1 MSTTPF
7 PAENPRE
14 RANQLMESRS
24 NIEAE
29 LEAHFSIL
37 KANDVTMETPLID
50 REGFP
55 RADVDIYAVRGAR
68 KRIVELRN
76 DLKAIMAEMATALE
90 SIYALPEANGVG
102 STSSAEEEGGDQ
114 PKPFARVDG
123 VAPNSPASDAGLQ
136 REDLIIKFGG
146 LSHRSFTNGSL
157 QPLVNL
163 VGANE
168 NRPIAIEVLRSD
180 ENKSLSLTP
189 RKWGGRGLLG
199 CHIIPYSQSL

>member
-76 DLKAIMAEMATALE
+76 DLKAIMEEMATALE

-123 VAPNSPASDAGLQ
+123 VAPNSPASDAVRAFTISGSVPVLTSSSHPG
-136 REDLIIKFGG
+136 ITTGG
-146 LSHRSFTNGSL
+146 PHHQVWRFVPSFVHEWVAAALG
-157 QPLVNL
+157 QPCWC
-163 VGANE
+163 E
-168 NRPIAIEVLRSD
+168 
-180 ENKSLSLTP
+180 
-189 RKWGGRGLLG
+189 
-199 CHIIPYSQSL
+199 